1 MLTPNFESP
10 TSEEFR
16 PRSGRL
22 PRAAEISVLLV
33 GQDSFSQGDLGE
45 FLKGHGFRVL
55 EASDRAAVASVLQ
68 NRSVDVIIL
77 NDPSFYDG
85 LGLCRELAARGNV
98 PIVMLANCEDITDRI
113 IALEVGAD
121 EVLGRPCDTRE
132 LLARVRSLL
141 RRTGAF
147 VPNLKQRVMDFAG
160 WRLHE
165 ETRVLRSPTGLK
177 MQLAASEY
185 ALLKVFLNSPK
196 TIVDA
201 SVASAALGV
210 DPETYQTNFRTS
222 VCRLRRK
229 LNKDRA
235 GPDLLRTVYG
245 RGYVLEADD
254 ALRA

>member
-1 MLTPNFESP
+1 MLTSNFENPPSD
-10 TSEEFR
+10 EFR
-16 PRSGRL
+16 FNPGRL

-33 GQDSFSQGDLGE
+33 GHNNFSPGDLGE
-45 FLKGHGFRVL
+45 FLEGHGFRVL

-85 LGLCRELAARGNV
+85 LGLCRELAARGNI
-98 PIVMLANCEDITDRI
+98 PIVMLANCADVTDRI

-121 EVLGRPCDTRE
+121 EVLARPCDTRE

-141 RRTGAF
+141 RRTGTP
-147 VPNLKQRVMDFAG
+147 VPSLKQRVTDFAG

-165 ETRVLRSPTGLK
+165 EMRVLRSPTGLR

-185 ALLKVFLNSPK
+185 ALLKVFLNAPK
-196 TIVDA
+196 TIVDV

-210 DPETYQTNFRTS
+210 DPESYQTNFRTS

-245 RGYVLEADD
+245 RGYVLQADD
-254 ALRA
+254 VLPA